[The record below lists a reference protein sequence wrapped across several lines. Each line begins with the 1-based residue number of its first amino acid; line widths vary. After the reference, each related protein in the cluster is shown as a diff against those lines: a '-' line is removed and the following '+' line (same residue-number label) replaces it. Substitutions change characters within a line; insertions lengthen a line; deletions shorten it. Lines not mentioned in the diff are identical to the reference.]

1 MHKIIV
7 LFLFISLA
15 GMANAQTSMD
25 ASVTDLLQSRKLNRV
40 TDSTSQGYRILI
52 YMGNNKNEAMQI
64 KDKVELMFP
73 GFPVYLKFEAPNFK
87 VRVGDFRTR
96 LECQPLFRLLMADF
110 PNLLIVQ
117 DRINPP
123 KP

>member
-96 LECQPLFRLLMADF
+96 LE
-110 PNLLIVQ
+110 
-117 DRINPP
+117 
-123 KP
+123 